1 MERMHT
7 QMNQATSLFY
17 TADYEES
24 KILFEQLLKTYLK
37 NKDIHGALRCH
48 YRLACLT
55 YTRGDME
62 QFHHFT
68 EQYNIL
74 FTSFLA
80 KNAEHYIE
88 QNMLLGLQAM
98 SNLKHSRAIPFFAS
112 VADQATAKFSKHKIS
127 ALLFMQ
133 KCQITLGN
141 YEQAEALD
149 QQLGDYV
156 DVMENDTQQILHLY
170 LNRAYLAMMQGDVA
184 NFEKYI
190 SLTKQHPDYSF
201 LQKEPMFV
209 AILEAKYLAAQG
221 EWVDAIKLLQN
232 TMAALEPMTDPQ
244 ILYMIYTSFIEY
256 YEQIQ
261 NHKEALHYAKLL
273 MALERSIAL

>member
-1 MERMHT
+1 MHT

-24 KILFEQLLKTYLK
+24 KILFAHLLKLYLK
-37 NKDIHGALRCH
+37 NKDIHGALRCY

-62 QFHHFT
+62 QFNQYT
-68 EQYNIL
+68 EEYLSL

-80 KNAEHYIE
+80 KDIEHYIE

-98 SNLKHSRAIPFFAS
+98 VNLKHSRAIPFFAY
-112 VADQATAKFSKHKIS
+112 VADQATAKFKKHKIS

-133 KCQITLGN
+133 KCQITIGN
-141 YEQAEALD
+141 YEQAEMLD
-149 QQLGDYV
+149 SQLNDYIPA
-156 DVMENDTQQILHLY
+156 MENDTQQLLHLY
-170 LNRAYLAMMQGDVA
+170 LNRAYLALMVG
-184 NFEKYI
+184 NIKRFEDYI
-190 SLTKQHPDYSF
+190 VRTKQHPDYQL
-201 LQKEPMFV
+201 LQKEPIFV
-209 AILEAKYLAAQG
+209 AILEAKRLAN
-221 EWVDAIKLLQN
+221 EEDFVEAIKRLQN
-232 TMAALEPMTDPQ
+232 EIKQHEPIRDPQ
-244 ILYMIYTSFIEY
+244 LLYMIFTAFIEY

-273 MALERSIAL
+273 MAIERGTNS